1 MKYGH
6 TKKLDTSFEEAVE
19 KTREELTKEGFGV
32 LTEIDV
38 QDAFRKKLGVEFD
51 KYLILGA
58 CNPSLA
64 YKALQ
69 AEQEIGLL
77 LPCNVIVYEK
87 EGETHVSAMKP
98 KVAMSMVENQALEEI
113 AEEADK
119 KLQNAIEGLM

>member
-19 KTREELTKEGFGV
+19 KIREELTKEGFGV

-98 KVAMSMVENQALEEI
+98 KVAMSMVENQALEKI